1 VVNVDTNKMSMKGN
15 KDEKFVEERRAL
27 LERFLREIAQY
38 DYLIESKEFKV
49 FARGTG
55 EVTSELE
62 KMPPQSPIQILE
74 KYRLNFKIDEDQANS
89 ETARY
94 KDKINIFQTFL
105 RKAIVSLEKQ
115 KKEFKEYAAA
125 QDDSYGHYQR
135 VYAAFIKFEE
145 TAVDYYADGDR
156 ALRIMTHPS
165 AAELSTNIDETIK
178 SWKNP
183 FREAWL
189 WIKGEL
195 LDVRGM
201 MDAMNGRDAVIQK
214 QLKTEQKIRD
224 KQKELD
230 KMTLGK
236 TTLKSFFKTKSGV
249 EKDILNYQADIE
261 AMNVDVEDYRKL
273 INFITIYH
281 GQLAIDKFKKAKL
294 LQYQKMLNFFAVREI
309 GNAHVSATLYHSILE
324 LNEQK

>member
-1 VVNVDTNKMSMKGN
+1 M
-15 KDEKFVEERRAL
+15 
-27 LERFLREIAQY
+27 
-38 DYLIESKEFKV
+38 
-49 FARGTG
+49 
-55 EVTSELE
+55 
-62 KMPPQSPIQILE
+62 
-74 KYRLNFKIDEDQANS
+74 
-89 ETARY
+89 
-94 KDKINIFQTFL
+94 
-105 RKAIVSLEKQ
+105 SLEKQ
-115 KKEFKEYAAA
+115 KKEFKEYAQA
-125 QDDSYGHYQR
+125 QDDSYAHYQR

-178 SWKNP
+178 SWRNP
-183 FREAWL
+183 FREAWI

-201 MDAMNGRDAVIQK
+201 MDAMSGRDAVIQK

-273 INFITIYH
+273 INFVTIYH

-294 LQYQKMLNFFAVREI
+294 LQYQKMLNYFAVREI

>member
-27 LERFLREIAQY
+27 LERFLREIAGY

-55 EVTSELE
+55 EVTAELE

-94 KDKINIFQTFL
+94 KDKINIFSVFL

-156 ALRIMTHPS
+156 ALRIMTHPA